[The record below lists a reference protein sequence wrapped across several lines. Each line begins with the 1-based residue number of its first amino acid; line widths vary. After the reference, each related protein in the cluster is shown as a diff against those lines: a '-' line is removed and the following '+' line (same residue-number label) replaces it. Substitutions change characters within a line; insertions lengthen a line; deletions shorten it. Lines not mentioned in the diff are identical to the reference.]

1 MSPKLHH
8 TLKNLFRIF
17 LILFGNALYSLAV
30 VAFILPSG
38 IITGGTTG
46 LALASAHWFHTP
58 ITAFVLCFNVLTF
71 LLGLFVLGWKFAA
84 TTLLSTFLYPILL
97 AFWQQFPALSS
108 LTDDAMLCTILGG
121 MMIGAGIGIVIR
133 AGASTG
139 GMDIPPLILKKLFH
153 LPVSATL
160 YVFDF
165 SILILQMFFSDI
177 EESLY
182 GILLVM
188 IYTFVLDK
196 VLVIG
201 THQARADIVS
211 SHYEEIRQ
219 AIFTRLDRG
228 CTLLN
233 ATTGYLQT
241 DQPVLM
247 TVVSRREMAS
257 LNQIV
262 SQKCLMN
269 GVQYPLFISAPQG
282 SQQVTLRAVPGE
294 AVDDCFRWKI
304 PQTQLQN
311 GNIFLQF
318 QRLYPACLP
327 LRRQIRVPEDVE
339 QMEFHALR
347 PTLTDIA
354 GGLRHHFRCFAGKPQ
369 DLMDNDRHA
378 DGFQILHRPVEYRQV
393 IAPAEIPGAFRVDRL
408 QAQLHP
414 HRLDAI
420 QLLQ

>member
-182 GILLVM
+182 G
-188 IYTFVLDK
+188 F
-196 VLVIG
+196 
-201 THQARADIVS
+201 
-211 SHYEEIRQ
+211 
-219 AIFTRLDRG
+219 
-228 CTLLN
+228 C
-233 ATTGYLQT
+233 
-241 DQPVLM
+241 
-247 TVVSRREMAS
+247 
-257 LNQIV
+257 
-262 SQKCLMN
+262 
-269 GVQYPLFISAPQG
+269 
-282 SQQVTLRAVPGE
+282 
-294 AVDDCFRWKI
+294 
-304 PQTQLQN
+304 
-311 GNIFLQF
+311 
-318 QRLYPACLP
+318 CLP
-327 LRRQIRVPEDVE
+327 
-339 QMEFHALR
+339 
-347 PTLTDIA
+347 TK
-354 GGLRHHFRCFAGKPQ
+354 HHHNRC
-369 DLMDNDRHA
+369 
-378 DGFQILHRPVEYRQV
+378 HRTS
-393 IAPAEIPGAFRVDRL
+393 
-408 QAQLHP
+408 
-414 HRLDAI
+414 
-420 QLLQ
+420 

>member
-8 TLKNLFRIF
+8 MLKNLFRIF

-108 LTDDAMLCTILGG
+108 LTKDAMLCTILGG

-228 CTLLN
+228 CTL
-233 ATTGYLQT
+233 
-241 DQPVLM
+241 
-247 TVVSRREMAS
+247 
-257 LNQIV
+257 
-262 SQKCLMN
+262 
-269 GVQYPLFISAPQG
+269 
-282 SQQVTLRAVPGE
+282 
-294 AVDDCFRWKI
+294 
-304 PQTQLQN
+304 
-311 GNIFLQF
+311 
-318 QRLYPACLP
+318 
-327 LRRQIRVPEDVE
+327 
-339 QMEFHALR
+339 
-347 PTLTDIA
+347 
-354 GGLRHHFRCFAGKPQ
+354 
-369 DLMDNDRHA
+369 
-378 DGFQILHRPVEYRQV
+378 
-393 IAPAEIPGAFRVDRL
+393 
-408 QAQLHP
+408 
-414 HRLDAI
+414 
-420 QLLQ
+420 

>member
-58 ITAFVLCFNVLTF
+58 ITAFVLCFNILTF
-71 LLGLFVLGWKFAA
+71 LLGFFVLGWKFAA

-108 LTDDAMLCTILGG
+108 LTKDAMLCTILGG

-201 THQARADIVS
+201 THQALAGIAVITERRGGRRGFGRYGSIDGKRLYIAPEAGKNVLANAVVAIGNAD
-211 SHYEEIRQ
+211 Q
-219 AIFTRLDRG
+219 FAQ
-228 CTLLN
+228 TLLDFGGN
-233 ATTGYLQT
+233 GF
-241 DQPVLM
+241 PV
-247 TVVSRREMAS
+247 
-257 LNQIV
+257 
-262 SQKCLMN
+262 
-269 GVQYPLFISAPQG
+269 
-282 SQQVTLRAVPGE
+282 
-294 AVDDCFRWKI
+294 
-304 PQTQLQN
+304 
-311 GNIFLQF
+311 
-318 QRLYPACLP
+318 
-327 LRRQIRVPEDVE
+327 
-339 QMEFHALR
+339 
-347 PTLTDIA
+347 
-354 GGLRHHFRCFAGKPQ
+354 
-369 DLMDNDRHA
+369 
-378 DGFQILHRPVEYRQV
+378 
-393 IAPAEIPGAFRVDRL
+393 
-408 QAQLHP
+408 
-414 HRLDAI
+414 
-420 QLLQ
+420 

>member
-1 MSPKLHH
+1 MSPKLHR
-8 TLKNLFRIF
+8 TLKNLFRVF
-17 LILFGNALYSLAV
+17 LILFGNALYSLAI

-58 ITAFVLCFNVLTF
+58 ITAFVLCFNILTF

-84 TTLLSTFLYPILL
+84 TTLLSTFFYPILL

-121 MMIGAGIGIVIR
+121 MMIGVGIGVVIR

-262 SQKCLMN
+262 MEIDPHAFLI
-269 GVQYPLFISAPQG
+269 ISDANEVKG
-282 SQQVTLRAVPGE
+282 SGFTST
-294 AVDDCFRWKI
+294 KI
-304 PQTQLQN
+304 HKKNPNL
-311 GNIFLQF
+311 
-318 QRLYPACLP
+318 
-327 LRRQIRVPEDVE
+327 
-339 QMEFHALR
+339 
-347 PTLTDIA
+347 
-354 GGLRHHFRCFAGKPQ
+354 
-369 DLMDNDRHA
+369 
-378 DGFQILHRPVEYRQV
+378 
-393 IAPAEIPGAFRVDRL
+393 
-408 QAQLHP
+408 
-414 HRLDAI
+414 
-420 QLLQ
+420 